1 MIVSTLFSSYTGG
14 DVIMSKDITKYP
26 GKEISV
32 EWDGR
37 LCIHIGECGYSRGD
51 LFVGGRDPWCNPDLT
66 SVDDVVDIVKRCPTG
81 AITFESTD
89 NSVSE
94 TADSENTVTVSYQG
108 PYFIRGDLEIDGAS
122 EDMPGVKF
130 RAALCRCGASKNKP
144 FCDNSHEAIGFKDYG
159 AIGEKGEDLD
169 ATGGKLKVTQIKD
182 GPIMLNGS
190 VALQASS
197 GRIAWSGKKVA
208 LCRCGAS
215 KNKPFCDGS
224 HIAAGFKSE
233 E

>member
-1 MIVSTLFSSYTGG
+1 
-14 DVIMSKDITKYP
+14 MSKDKTRYP
-26 GKEISV
+26 GEEISV

-37 LCIHIGECGYSRGD
+37 LCIHIGECGSSEGD
-51 LFVGGRDPWCNPDLT
+51 LFVGGRDPWCKPDLT
-66 SVDDVVDIVKRCPTG
+66 TIDDVVDVVKRCPTG

-89 NSVSE
+89 KTMIE
-94 TADSENTVTVSYQG
+94 TAESENTVMVSYQG
-108 PYFIRGDLEIDGAS
+108 PYFIRGDLDIDGAS
-122 EDMPGVKF
+122 EDMPGVSF

-144 FCDNSHEAIGFKDYG
+144 FCDNSHESIGFKDYG
-159 AIGEKGEDLD
+159 AIGEKGESLD
-169 ATGGKLKVTQIKD
+169 SIGGKLKITQIKD
-182 GPIMLNGS
+182 GPIMLHGNVELHSG
-190 VALQASS
+190 S

-224 HIAAGFKSE
+224 HVAAGFQSE